1 LRAQSSDGSAM
12 TQEPNPTT
20 PEPQDPEAARRKLFG
35 RAMVVL
41 MLGLVAVYV
50 YFTFRR

>member
-1 LRAQSSDGSAM
+1 M
-12 TQEPNPTT
+12 TNDQKPTT
-20 PEPQDPEAARRKLFG
+20 PDPHDPEAARRKLIG

-41 MLGLVAVYV
+41 MLGLIAVYV